1 MACDKYNNL
10 IFICDSS
17 LQSSLFR
24 DFLEKSLDIPIQ
36 MTTIEGLSGL
46 TLPEK
51 SSVLV
56 IIDNTHINEDSLD
69 LYIKFLIEKSMSG
82 SEVVINSPNN
92 VAANLIAK
100 WPNMVGVFFAGDEMS
115 VVAKGMKKVL
125 EGELWLSRKLTN
137 ELITSYRNK
146 DAIVAKSTAN
156 LTTREK
162 EIMQLLVLGASNI
175 QIAETLFVSENT
187 VKTHLYNVFKKI
199 NVKNRMQAFMW
210 AKNNHYNDLP
220 L

>member
-36 MTTIEGLSGL
+36 MTTIEGLPGL

-69 LYIKFLIEKSMSG
+69 LYIKFLIEKSISG
-82 SEVVINSPNN
+82 SEVLINSPNN

>member
-1 MACDKYNNL
+1 M
-10 IFICDSS
+10 
-17 LQSSLFR
+17 
-24 DFLEKSLDIPIQ
+24 
-36 MTTIEGLSGL
+36 
-46 TLPEK
+46 
-51 SSVLV
+51 LV
-56 IIDNTHINEDSLD
+56 IIDNTHIDDESLD
-69 LYIKFLIEKSMSG
+69 LYIKFLIDKSVSG
-82 SEVVINSPNN
+82 NEVLINSPNN
-92 VAANLIAK
+92 VAVNVIAK
-100 WPNMVGVFFAGDEMS
+100 WPNMVGVFFAGDDMN

-137 ELITSYRNK
+137 ELIVSYRNK

-162 EIMQLLVLGASNI
+162 EIMQLLVLGASNF

>member
-24 DFLEKSLDIPIQ
+24 DFLEKSLGIPIQ
-36 MTTIEGLSGL
+36 IATIEGLPGL

-56 IIDNTHINEDSLD
+56 IIDNTHINEESLD
-69 LYIKFLIEKSMSG
+69 LYIKFLIEKSISG
-82 SEVVINSPNN
+82 SEVLINSPNN

-100 WPNMVGVFFAGDEMS
+100 WPNMVGVFFAGDDMN

>member
-1 MACDKYNNL
+1 MSCVKYNNL

-24 DFLEKSLDIPIQ
+24 DYLEKSLGIPIQ
-36 MTTIEGLSGL
+36 LTTIEGLSGL
-46 TLPEK
+46 DIPAK

-56 IIDNTHINEDSLD
+56 IVDNTQIDDDSLD
-69 LYIKFLIEKSMSG
+69 LYIKYLIEKSINAC
-82 SEVVINSPNN
+82 EVLINSPND
-92 VAANLIAK
+92 VAVNAIAK
-100 WPNMVGVFFAGDEMS
+100 WPNMVGVFFAGDDVN
-115 VVAKGMKKVL
+115 VVAKGMKKVM

-137 ELITSYRNK
+137 ELIASYRNK

-210 AKNNHYNDLP
+210 AKSNHYNDLP

>member
-1 MACDKYNNL
+1 MACNKYNDL

-24 DFLEKSLDIPIQ
+24 DYLEKSLDISIK
-36 MTTIEGLSGL
+36 MSTIEGLSGL
-46 TLPEK
+46 AIPSK
-51 SSVLV
+51 SSVLI
-56 IIDNTHINEDSLD
+56 IIDNTHIDDESLD
-69 LYIKFLIEKSMSG
+69 LYIKFLIEKSVSG
-82 SEVVINSPNN
+82 NEVLINSPNN
-92 VAANLIAK
+92 VAVNVIAK
-100 WPNMVGVFFAGDEMS
+100 WPNMVGVFFAGDGMN

-137 ELITSYRNK
+137 DLIASYRNK

-162 EIMQLLVLGASNI
+162 EIMQLLVLGASNV

>member
-69 LYIKFLIEKSMSG
+69 LYIKFLIAKSISG
-82 SEVVINSPNN
+82 SEVLINSPNN

>member
-82 SEVVINSPNN
+82 SEVLINSPNN

>member
-1 MACDKYNNL
+1 MN
-10 IFICDSS
+10 
-17 LQSSLFR
+17 
-24 DFLEKSLDIPIQ
+24 
-36 MTTIEGLSGL
+36 
-46 TLPEK
+46 
-51 SSVLV
+51 
-56 IIDNTHINEDSLD
+56 
-69 LYIKFLIEKSMSG
+69 
-82 SEVVINSPNN
+82 
-92 VAANLIAK
+92 
-100 WPNMVGVFFAGDEMS
+100 

-137 ELITSYRNK
+137 DLIASYRNK

-162 EIMQLLVLGASNI
+162 EIMQLLVLGASNV

-210 AKNNHYNDLP
+210 AKKQSLQ
-220 L
+220 

>member
-69 LYIKFLIEKSMSG
+69 LYIKFLIEKSISG
-82 SEVVINSPNN
+82 SEVLINSPNN

>member
-24 DFLEKSLDIPIQ
+24 DFLEKSLGISIQ

-69 LYIKFLIEKSMSG
+69 LYIKFLIEKSISG
-82 SEVVINSPNN
+82 SEVLINSPNN

>member
-24 DFLEKSLDIPIQ
+24 GFLEKSLDIPIQ

-82 SEVVINSPNN
+82 SEVLINSPNN